1 MSKLFTYSESSFT
14 VLKSILNN
22 QSIILYGLVRKMVQI
37 RITFVASTNRNGL
50 KRVDPT
56 FMEMALATE
65 LFASHLNFLHIQNL
79 RSEIYNLF

>member
-1 MSKLFTYSESSFT
+1 
-14 VLKSILNN
+14 
-22 QSIILYGLVRKMVQI
+22 MVQI

-65 LFASHLNFLHIQNL
+65 LFASRLNFLYIQNL
-79 RSEIYNLF
+79 RSEL